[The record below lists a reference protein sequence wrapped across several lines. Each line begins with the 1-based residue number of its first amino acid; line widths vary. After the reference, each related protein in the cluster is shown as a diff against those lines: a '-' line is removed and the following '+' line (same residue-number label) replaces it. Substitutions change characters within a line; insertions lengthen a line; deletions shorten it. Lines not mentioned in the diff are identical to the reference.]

1 MKRPI
6 YIGLFFVCMTFVCV
20 NGDAVECLV
29 IDLDGIFAQFCC
41 ASKPKEL

>member
-20 NGDAVECLV
+20 NDDAVECLV
-29 IDLDGIFAQFCC
+29 IDLDGIFAEFWCS
-41 ASKPKEL
+41 SKPKEL